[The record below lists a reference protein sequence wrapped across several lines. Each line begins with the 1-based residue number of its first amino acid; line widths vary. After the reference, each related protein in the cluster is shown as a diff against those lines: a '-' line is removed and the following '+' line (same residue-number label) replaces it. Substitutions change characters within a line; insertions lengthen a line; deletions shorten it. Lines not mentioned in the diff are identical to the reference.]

1 VESTIVL
8 SAIDFVGELIVHH
21 AVGLPVTMPG
31 VIDHPMSAEE
41 VALIGEMGM
50 QAERATVRGASTSG
64 LTFRDVTSP
73 LPIHL
78 AFKEFWRNKG
88 RFFMVSLV
96 IALITTLVLF
106 IDGLAEGLGG
116 GNIEYLKKLDA
127 DLVLYQ
133 ENTDLSTS
141 TSRIGWSRRKD
152 IRRVDGV
159 QDVGLIGFSRA
170 SIILEDGEEPLGVSF
185 IGVEPGRPGE
195 PPAFEGRQLKGK
207 RSKEAVIGRN
217 VALRTGLQ
225 VGDRFTIKS
234 IQGTDEEFYT
244 LSVVGISDG
253 RQSFLQP
260 SVFTPYATWDRIKPQ
275 AVVSSGSEEVIF
287 NVAAVQLEP
296 SANPDLATATLE
308 TKVKKIEAVDLA
320 TAYEAT
326 PGYAEQQS
334 TLGTIRIFTLL
345 IGVLVLGG
353 FFQIQTLQKVAQI
366 GMLKAIGASTL
377 TIAVAFVL
385 QIVLTTGLGV
395 AIGTLGTF
403 GLSLGLPPTVP
414 ITFTPESAAVAI
426 ASLLI
431 IGPMAGMISLVVLL
445 RVEPLTALGLAS

>member
-1 VESTIVL
+1 MVF
-8 SAIDFVGELIVHH
+8 SAVHSVSELILHQVVGHH
-21 AVGLPVTMPG
+21 RIPVTISG
-31 VIDHPMSAEE
+31 EVDHPMSAEE
-41 VALIGEMGM
+41 VELIGETIM
-50 QAERATVRGASTSG
+50 QAERTTVRGASTSG
-64 LTFRDVTSP
+64 LTFRGVSSP

-88 RFFMVSLV
+88 RFLMVSLV

-106 IDGLAEGLGG
+106 IDGLAAGLGG

-127 DLVLYQ
+127 DLLLFQ

-141 TSRIGWSRRKD
+141 TSRLGWSRRKD
-152 IRRVDGV
+152 IRRVEGV

-170 SIILEDGEEPLGVSF
+170 SIVLEGGEEPLGVSF
-185 IGVEPGRPGE
+185 IGVEPGKPGE
-195 PPAFEGRQLKGK
+195 PPAFEGRQLKSK

-217 VALRTGLQ
+217 VALRAGLG

-234 IQGTDEEFYT
+234 IQGTDEEFYE
-244 LSVVGISDG
+244 LRVAGVSDG

-260 SVFTPYATWDRIKPQ
+260 SVFAPFATWDRMKPQ
-275 AVVSSGSEEVIF
+275 ALVNDGDEEVIF
-287 NVAAVQLEP
+287 NVAAVQLDP
-296 SANPDLATATLE
+296 AANPDLMAEILE
-308 TKVKKIEAVDLA
+308 TRVKKIEAVDVA

-334 TLGTIRIFTLL
+334 TLSTIRIFTLL

-366 GMLKAIGASTL
+366 GMLKAIGSSTL

-385 QIVLTTGLGV
+385 QIILTTVLGV
-395 AIGTLGTF
+395 AIGTAGTF

-431 IGPMAGMISLVVLL
+431 IGPLAGLISLVVLL

>member
-1 VESTIVL
+1 
-8 SAIDFVGELIVHH
+8 
-21 AVGLPVTMPG
+21 M
-31 VIDHPMSAEE
+31 
-41 VALIGEMGM
+41 IGETAM
-50 QAERATVRGASTSG
+50 QAERAAARRASTSDLSVG
-64 LTFRDVTSP
+64 ALSSP

-106 IDGLAEGLGG
+106 IDGLAQGLGG

-127 DLVLYQ
+127 ELVLFQ

-141 TSRIGWSRRKD
+141 TSRLGWSRRKD

-170 SIILEDGEEPLGVSF
+170 SIVFEDGREPLGISF

-195 PPAFEGRQLKGK
+195 PPALEGHQLKSK

-217 VALRTGLQ
+217 VALRTGLL

-253 RQSFLQP
+253 QQSFLQP
-260 SVFTPYATWDRIKPQ
+260 SVFAPYATWDRMKPQ
-275 AVVSSGSEEVIF
+275 AAVNNGDEEVIF
-287 NVAAVQLEP
+287 NVAAVQLEDGVEP
-296 SANPDLATATLE
+296 VAMAQALE
-308 TKVKKIEAVDLA
+308 SKVKKTEVVDLV

-334 TLGTIRIFTLL
+334 TLSTIRIFTLL

-377 TIAVAFVL
+377 TIAVAFVM
-385 QIVLTTGLGV
+385 QIMLTTVLGV
-395 AIGTLGTF
+395 AIGTAGTF

-414 ITFTPESAAVAI
+414 IIFTPQSALVAI
-426 ASLLI
+426 ASLLV
-431 IGPMAGMISLVVLL
+431 IGPMAGLISLVVLL

>member
-1 VESTIVL
+1 ML
-8 SAIDFVGELIVHH
+8 GETGVQTERT
-21 AVGLPVTMPG
+21 AFRRTRSFGLKIRG
-31 VIDHPMSAEE
+31 VS
-41 VALIGEMGM
+41 
-50 QAERATVRGASTSG
+50 
-64 LTFRDVTSP
+64 SP
-73 LPIHL
+73 LPAHL
-78 AFKEFWRNKG
+78 AIKEFWRNKG

-106 IDGLAEGLGG
+106 IDGLAKGLGG
-116 GNIEYLKKLDA
+116 GNIEYLKKLDG
-127 DLVLYQ
+127 DLVLFQ

-141 TSRIGWSRRKD
+141 TSQLGWSRRKD
-152 IRRVDGV
+152 IRRVEGV
-159 QDVGLIGFSRA
+159 KDVGLVGFSRV
-170 SIILEDGEEPLGVSF
+170 SIVSEDGQEPLGVSF

-195 PPAFEGRQLKGK
+195 PPPFEGRPLRSK

-225 VGDRFTIKS
+225 VGDGFTIKS

-244 LSVVGISDG
+244 LKVVGISDG

-260 SVFTPYATWDRIKPQ
+260 SVFVPFATWDDMKPQ
-275 AVVSSGSEEVIF
+275 AMVSDDGAEVIF
-287 NVAAVQLEP
+287 NIAAVQVDDPAE
-296 SANPDLATATLE
+296 LALTAQRLE
-308 TKVKKIEAVDLA
+308 TRVKKIEAVDLK

-326 PGYAEQQS
+326 PGYGEQQS
-334 TLGTIRIFTLL
+334 TLSTIRIFTLL

-385 QIVLTTGLGV
+385 QIVLTTVLGV

-403 GLSLGLPPTVP
+403 ALSLGLPPTVP

-431 IGPMAGMISLVVLL
+431 IGPLAGLISLVVLL